1 MQYLHTHTHTYI
13 QYILAICQ
21 KMSWLGTMFV
31 YTSQLIL
38 KALMMDFKKLI
49 EGVDWLFICQHS
61 LPILRRTLFH
71 LAMTKRMFSNCNK
84 NNLVRTYPSGKAYVH
99 ISRLCYGY
107 IEIPCTLATT
117 KLTQQNIGK
126 PSNPHTRKLNI
137 RNCYCYDCSDILLL
151 FFSEPV
157 IHPKHE

>member
-1 MQYLHTHTHTYI
+1 MCYPSVANPPSVFHVWFQRKQMQYLHTHTHTYI

-117 KLTQQNIGK
+117 KLKLKLRSKILASQAT
-126 PSNPHTRKLNI
+126 HTLG
-137 RNCYCYDCSDILLL
+137 S
-151 FFSEPV
+151 
-157 IHPKHE
+157 